1 MEAFILSMLKIN
13 RGRVV
18 GVNKVEVSMHN
29 LVFLIIIMVQ
39 KMRGEKVCCGGWCGG
54 KNLG

>member
-1 MEAFILSMLKIN
+1 
-13 RGRVV
+13 V

-29 LVFLIIIMVQ
+29 LVFLIIIMVH